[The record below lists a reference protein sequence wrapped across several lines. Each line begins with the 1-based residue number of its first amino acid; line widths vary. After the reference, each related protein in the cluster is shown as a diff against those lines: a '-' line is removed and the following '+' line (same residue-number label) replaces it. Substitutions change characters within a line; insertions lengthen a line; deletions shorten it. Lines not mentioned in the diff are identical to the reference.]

1 MKVVKRY
8 HLAVIT
14 KISTRNVRY
23 NMVNI
28 INSAV
33 CYIRRLSRVNLV
45 LITGE
50 NIFFISLVLYLFLTF
65 AQKNIK
71 LEISLWFCISLR
83 LFATPWRA
91 ACQALLSM
99 EFSRQEYWS
108 ELPFPSPGIEPRS
121 PTLQADSLPLS
132 HQGSP
137 YTVLYVIIVIPQ

>member
-1 MKVVKRY
+1 MVTRGRGRGNIMKVVKRY

-65 AQKNIK
+65 AQRNIK

-83 LFATPWRA
+83 LFATPW
-91 ACQALLSM
+91 
-99 EFSRQEYWS
+99 
-108 ELPFPSPGIEPRS
+108 GG
-121 PTLQADSLPLS
+121 SLP
-132 HQGSP
+132 GSSVHGILP
-137 YTVLYVIIVIPQ
+137 ARILE

>member
-65 AQKNIK
+65 AQRNIK

-83 LFATPWRA
+83 LFATPWGA

-132 HQGSP
+132 HQEAPIQCCMS
-137 YTVLYVIIVIPQ
+137 